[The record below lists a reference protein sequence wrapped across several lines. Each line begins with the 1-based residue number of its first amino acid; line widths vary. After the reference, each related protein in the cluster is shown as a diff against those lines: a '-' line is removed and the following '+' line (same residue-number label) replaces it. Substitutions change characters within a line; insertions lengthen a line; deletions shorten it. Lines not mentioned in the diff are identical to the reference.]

1 MRKIIYIGEADG
13 YTIYFDTKKKY
24 LLKSKKSRW
33 LNNEKTRNN
42 SKYIIFV
49 LVILLLIS
57 SLVAFFAKD
66 QLFSSKYTSGI
77 LIILAIIWVFEFL
90 FLTIVTDRILY
101 RNVKKAKSATKRELG
116 KAIRNNNIW
125 NIFNNKKVTFM
136 KKLFAWMLTL
146 VVVCAT
152 IGFIISLYL
161 ANEQGY
167 FIGFPIGSEIIALS
181 LFGVLP
187 YLTAVLIWENNLIR
201 WFTVVEKYQN
211 KKMEG
216 K

>member
-13 YTIYFDTKKKY
+13 YIIYFDTKKKY

-49 LVILLLIS
+49 LATLLLIS

-66 QLFSSKYTSGI
+66 QLFSGKYTSGI
-77 LIILAIIWVFEFL
+77 LIVLSIIWTFEFL
-90 FLTIVTDRILY
+90 FLTIVTHRVLY
-101 RNVKKAKSATKRELG
+101 RNVKKAEPATKRELG

-125 NIFNNKKVTFM
+125 NMFNNKKVTFM
-136 KKLFAWMLTL
+136 KKVFAWILTL

-167 FIGFPIGSEIIALS
+167 FIGFPVGSEIIALS

-187 YLTAVLIWENNLIR
+187 FLTVFLIWENNLIR
-201 WFTVVEKYQN
+201 WFAVVGKYQN
-211 KKMEG
+211 KKLEG
-216 K
+216 R